1 MTIPGRLADWL
12 RTHPHALPLAA
23 LTIAAAFVFVLFIS
37 ASATA
42 TGGHVVAPLDDSY
55 IYFQYAK
62 RLAQGHFYSYTGGDG
77 YSTGVT
83 SMLYPL
89 LLAPF
94 YLLGFTGEAFVAVVI
109 ALGGLLLTA
118 SGWLMYLLT
127 RRATGHWA
135 PALVAGLLVVLN
147 GHVVWGY
154 LSGMEIPL
162 LITAAL
168 ATVWLWSTPGREGL
182 AAAAACVL
190 VLARPEGL
198 VFGVVLAGL
207 LGLRVLLEGHRPGGL
222 LASFRGRTWRVAL
235 YALGPVAVGAVPFL
249 MNFVMTGR
257 TVTNTGVAH
266 SQLYDPFVSLSIVL
280 ERTAAHLHV
289 FLARVMTSDVFPPSL
304 TGVSQALAILT
315 LLGFLVLC
323 AQELGRR
330 TVGAGAIALAAGLT
344 MLAAEAT
351 IIPSI
356 VHHFRY
362 YMPYIVLGVFGL
374 VVGMYSVLIRIP
386 WRARLTAALT
396 PAVLLVTPIAALP
409 GWAATYAANTS
420 DIRYQHMEMARV
432 VNQRVPGDVLLGLN
446 DVGAIAYFTDRSIF
460 DVIGLTTNGV
470 AEWSRHGEGTLW
482 EMLERTPRRPDYLAV
497 YPHWLKSFF
506 ETGTWRKLDSVRL
519 KELSIAGEVQ
529 MDLLRPDWSLA
540 GSGERM
546 RSTPAPGLWRAVD
559 VVDVADLVSERQHAY
574 RPLPRTDG
582 VYWGNN
588 VVRALYLGDDDVM
601 DGGRLALGGER
612 MTVRVTPGAP
622 LFIVRRSYSQEAFRV
637 RVRVNGRDAGVWSAE
652 ASAPMPLDVAKALPW
667 YADAQFPESR
677 QPLALRY
684 WREDTFQV
692 PGVLITVPDTELEFT
707 LEMEGVRRNPFR
719 YSAYHYWFL
728 QP

>member
-1 MTIPGRLADWL
+1 VSFPGRLADWL
-12 RTHPHALPLAA
+12 RTHPHALPLAVLA
-23 LTIAAAFVFVLFIS
+23 VAAAIVFILFIS
-37 ASATA
+37 ASAAA

-62 RLAQGHFYSYTGGDG
+62 RLAQGHFYSYSGSDG

-94 YLLGFTGEAFVAVVI
+94 YLLGFTGEAFVVVVI
-109 ALGGLLLTA
+109 ALGGLMLTA

-162 LITAAL
+162 LIMAVL
-168 ATVWLWSTPGREGL
+168 ATVWFWGAPGKEGL
-182 AAAAACVL
+182 AAASACVL

-198 VFGVVLAGL
+198 VFGVVLVAL
-207 LGLRVLLEGHRPGGL
+207 LGLRVLLEGRRPGGL
-222 LASFRGRTWRVAL
+222 LARLPAWRVAL
-235 YALGPVAVGAVPFL
+235 YALGPVAVGSAPFL
-249 MNFVMTGR
+249 LNLALTGR
-257 TVTNTGVAH
+257 TVSNTGVAH
-266 SQLYDPFVSLSIVL
+266 SHLYDPFASAFGFL
-280 ERTAAHLHV
+280 ERSAAHIYA
-289 FLARVMTSDVFPPSL
+289 FLARVMTGDFVPPSL
-304 TGVSQALAILT
+304 TGVSEALAILA

-323 AQELGRR
+323 VQELSRR
-330 TVGAGAIALAAGLT
+330 TVGAGAIALVAGLT

-351 IIPSI
+351 VIPSI

-374 VVGMYSVLIRIP
+374 MVGVYSVLIRIP
-386 WRARLTAALT
+386 WRSRFLLLA
-396 PAVLLVTPIAALP
+396 PAVLLVTPVSALP
-409 GWAATYAANTS
+409 GWATTYAANAS
-420 DIRYQHMEMARV
+420 DIRYQHIEMARV
-432 VNQRVPGDVLLGLN
+432 VNQRVPADALLGLN
-446 DVGAIAYFTDRSIF
+446 DVGAIAYFTDRPVF

-497 YPHWLKSFF
+497 YPYWLRSFHQ
-506 ETGTWRKLDSVRL
+506 TGTWRKLDSVRL

-540 GSGERM
+540 GSGDRM
-546 RSTPAPGLWRAVD
+546 RSAPAPGLARVAD

-582 VYWGNN
+582 VYLGNN
-588 VVRALYLGDDDVM
+588 VVRALYESGDDVM
-601 DGGRLALGGER
+601 DGGRLALGVER

-622 LFIVRRSYSQEAFRV
+622 LLIVRRSHSREPFRV

-652 ASAPMPLDVAKALPW
+652 ASAPMPPDVAKALPW
-667 YADAQFPESR
+667 YADAQLPGSR
-677 QPLALRY
+677 EPLTLRY
-684 WREDTFQV
+684 WSEDVFQV
-692 PGVLITVPDTELEFT
+692 PGALITTPETELEFT
-707 LEMEGVRRNPFR
+707 LEMEGVRRNSSR

>member
-1 MTIPGRLADWL
+1 MTFPERLAAWL
-12 RTHPHALPLAA
+12 KTHPHAFPLAA
-23 LTIAAAFVFVLFIS
+23 LTVAAAVVFVLFIS

-62 RLAQGHFYSYTGGDG
+62 RLAQGHFYSYTGSDG

-94 YLLGFTGEAFVAVVI
+94 YLLGFTGEVFVAIVI
-109 ALGGLLLTA
+109 ALGGLLLAA

-147 GHVVWGY
+147 GRVVWGY

-162 LITAAL
+162 LITAVL
-168 ATVWLWSTPGREGL
+168 ATVWLWTTPGREGL

-198 VFGVVLAGL
+198 VFGVVLAVL

-222 LASFRGRTWRVAL
+222 LASFRGRTWRLAL
-235 YALGPVAVGAVPFL
+235 YALGPVAVGSVPFL
-249 MNFVMTGR
+249 LNLAMTGQ

-280 ERTAAHLHV
+280 QRTAAHLHV
-289 FLARVMTSDVFPPSL
+289 FQARIMTGDLVPSSLA
-304 TGVSQALAILT
+304 GVRQALAIVT
-315 LLGFLVLC
+315 LLGFIVLC
-323 AQELGRR
+323 VQELGRR
-330 TVGAGAIALAAGLT
+330 TVGAGAIALGAGLT

-351 IIPSI
+351 IIPSS

-374 VVGMYSVLIRIP
+374 MVGVYNVLSRIR
-386 WRARLTAALT
+386 WRPRILLLA
-396 PAVLLVTPIAALP
+396 PAVLLVTPVAALP
-409 GWAATYAANTS
+409 DWATTYAANAS
-420 DIRYQHMEMARV
+420 DIRYQHIEMARV
-432 VNQRVPGDVLLGLN
+432 VNQRVPADALLGLN

-497 YPHWLKSFF
+497 YPHWLRSFY
-506 ETGTWRKLDSVRL
+506 ETGTWRKLNSVRL
-519 KELSIAGEVQ
+519 EEASIAGEAQ

-540 GSGERM
+540 GSGDRM
-546 RSTPAPGLWRAVD
+546 RSAPAPGLSRVVD
-559 VVDVADLVSERQHAY
+559 VVDVADLVSERQHVY
-574 RPLPRTDG
+574 RLLPRTDG
-582 VYWGNN
+582 VNIGNN
-588 VVRALYLGDDDVM
+588 VVRSPYVNGGDVM

-622 LFIVRRSYSQEAFRV
+622 LLIVRRSYSREAFRI
-637 RVRVNGRDAGVWSAE
+637 RVRVNGQDAGVWSAD
-652 ASAPMPLDVAKALPW
+652 ASAPVPPEVAKALPW
-667 YADAQFPESR
+667 YADAQLPEAR
-677 QPLALRY
+677 VPLALRY
-684 WREDTFQV
+684 WSEDTFQV
-692 PGVLITVPDTELEFT
+692 PSTLITAPDVEMEFI
-707 LEMEGVRRNPFR
+707 LEMDGVRRNPFR

>member
-1 MTIPGRLADWL
+1 MTFPERLADWL
-12 RTHPHALPLAA
+12 KTHPHAFPLAA

-37 ASATA
+37 ASTTA
-42 TGGHVVAPLDDSY
+42 TGGHAVAPLDDSY

-62 RLAQGHFYSYTGGDG
+62 RLAQGHFYSYTGSDG

-94 YLLGFTGEAFVAVVI
+94 YLLGFTGEAFVAVVL
-109 ALGGLLLTA
+109 ALGGLLLAA

-198 VFGVVLAGL
+198 VFGVVLAVL

-222 LASFRGRTWRVAL
+222 LARLPAWRVAL
-235 YALGPVAVGAVPFL
+235 YALGPVAVGTVPFF
-249 MNFVMTGR
+249 MNLAMTGQS
-257 TVTNTGVAH
+257 VTNTGVAH

-280 ERTAAHLHV
+280 QRTAAHLYV
-289 FLARVMTSDVFPPSL
+289 FLARIMTGDLVPPSL
-304 TGVSQALAILT
+304 TGASQALAILA

-323 AQELGRR
+323 VQELGRR

-351 IIPSI
+351 IIPSS

-374 VVGMYSVLIRIP
+374 VVGVYSILIRIP
-386 WRARLTAALT
+386 LRSRFLLLTLLS
-396 PAVLLVTPIAALP
+396 PAVLLVTPVTALP
-409 GWAATYAANTS
+409 GWAATYAANAS
-420 DIRYQHMEMARV
+420 DIRYQHMEMAQV
-432 VNQRVPGDVLLGLN
+432 VNRRVPADALLGLN
-446 DVGAIAYFTDRSIF
+446 DVGAIAYFTDRFIF
-460 DVIGLTTNGV
+460 DLIGLTTNGV
-470 AEWSRHGEGTLW
+470 AEWTRHGEGTLW
-482 EMLERTPRRPDYLAV
+482 EMLERTPRRPDFLAV
-497 YPHWLKSFF
+497 YPHWLRSFY

-519 KELSIAGEVQ
+519 EEASIAGEAQ
-529 MDLLRPDWSLA
+529 KDLLQPDWSLA
-540 GSGERM
+540 DSGDRM
-546 RSTPAPGLWRAVD
+546 RSASVPGLSRVVD

-582 VYWGNN
+582 VNIGNN
-588 VVRALYLGDDDVM
+588 VVRSPYVNGDDVM

-622 LFIVRRSYSQEAFRV
+622 LLIVRRSYSREAFRI

-652 ASAPMPLDVAKALPW
+652 ASAPVPPEVAKALPW
-667 YADAQFPESR
+667 YADAQFPGSR
-677 QPLALRY
+677 APLALRY
-684 WREDTFQV
+684 WSEDAFQA
-692 PGVLITVPDTELEFT
+692 PGALITAPDTELEFT
-707 LEMEGVRRNPFR
+707 LEMDGVRRNPFR